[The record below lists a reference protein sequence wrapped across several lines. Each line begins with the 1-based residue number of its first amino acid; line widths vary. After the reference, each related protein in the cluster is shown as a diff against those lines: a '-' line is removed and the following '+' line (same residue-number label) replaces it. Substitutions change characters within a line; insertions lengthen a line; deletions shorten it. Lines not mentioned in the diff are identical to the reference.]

1 MRQFCFACLFIL
13 LAVVAGAQTQSLVIY
28 DDFGGSFINPA
39 KWNVF
44 SPCATP
50 TTYDC
55 VREQRDEALRLG
67 LRAYSSNTSDTGI
80 SFSDSAVQF
89 RNPGLIN
96 TIQVKTTINSFS
108 SASCPANPEA
118 AHPQFLVSGAYF
130 NTGSG
135 TFQDDVQAY
144 VMIERRTDDP
154 SLPQSTLRVAAFMSV
169 GTTFFNNV
177 DLGTVQTGEEATLT
191 LTWNRASKTF
201 VAQIVRQL
209 TTPLV
214 EQQTMSY
221 SQPDSLPPSFL
232 FRRIQVGTYVP
243 NCTANVA
250 FAAMKA
256 RIEAVSVNA
265 GAF

>member
-1 MRQFCFACLFIL
+1 MSI
-13 LAVVAGAQTQSLVIY
+13 
-28 DDFGGSFINPA
+28 GS
-39 KWNVF
+39 
-44 SPCATP
+44 
-50 TTYDC
+50 
-55 VREQRDEALRLG
+55 
-67 LRAYSSNTSDTGI
+67 
-80 SFSDSAVQF
+80 
-89 RNPGLIN
+89 
-96 TIQVKTTINSFS
+96 
-108 SASCPANPEA
+108 
-118 AHPQFLVSGAYF
+118 
-130 NTGSG
+130 
-135 TFQDDVQAY
+135 
-144 VMIERRTDDP
+144 
-154 SLPQSTLRVAAFMSV
+154 
-169 GTTFFNNV
+169 TFFNNV

-232 FRRIQVGTYVP
+232 FRRIQVGTFVP